1 MPVPRRLALPGWQ
14 AGSDSDSE
22 CPGPVLVVRVP
33 TTGARASPERDWCRR
48 YGTMDGHVTVR
59 VSLARPG
66 HLKAA
71 ARAVTVAAA
80 AASAIVMVA
89 AG

>member
-1 MPVPRRLALPGWQ
+1 
-14 AGSDSDSE
+14 
-22 CPGPVLVVRVP
+22 
-33 TTGARASPERDWCRR
+33 
-48 YGTMDGHVTVR
+48 MDGHVTVR